1 MGDSAQI
8 LPEAT
13 EHRTMVLE
21 AGARDWT
28 NFRSVLFVLSAIA
41 IFSLIF
47 ISGRFAGDLASPFQI
62 MFLRYAGGFLTVSV
76 LAIARHE
83 TWQTI
88 QSRHRSSQALRALVG
103 GLGGSAIIFG
113 NTYMPLVDANAIN
126 QLSGVF
132 MLALG
137 VIVFRE
143 KLRPIHLVGSLVCI
157 SGAAI
162 VVAARGAFSAFD
174 LGYLVPASVVATGAF
189 LLALEAL
196 FIKFLARADRPLV
209 TLAHA
214 NFFGMLLLSIPAMLT
229 WQSLGPVN
237 LALLCLG
244 PAAILG
250 QYLNI
255 RGYTEANVSLLAPI
269 GYASLIFAALWGWL
283 FFMELPTAGVVLGGV
298 MIAVGGT
305 ALALSRR

>member
-1 MGDSAQI
+1 M
-8 LPEAT
+8 T
-13 EHRTMVLE
+13 LE
-21 AGARDWT
+21 TTGRDWT

-47 ISGRFAGDLASPFQI
+47 ISGRFAGELASPLQI
-62 MFLRYAGGFLTVSV
+62 MFLRYAGGFITVVV
-76 LAIARHE
+76 LSASQGE
-83 TWQTI
+83 TWQSL
-88 QSRHRSSQALRALVG
+88 QSRHRPSQALRALVG
-103 GLGGSAIIFG
+103 GLGGAAIIFG
-113 NTYMPLVDANAIN
+113 NTHMPLVDANAIS

-137 VIVFRE
+137 VLVFRE
-143 KLRPIHLVGSLVCI
+143 RLRPVHIAGSLVCI
-157 SGAAI
+157 AGAAI
-162 VVAARGAFSAFD
+162 VVASRGAFSSFD
-174 LGYLVPASVVATGAF
+174 PSYLVPASVVVLGAL
-189 LLALEAL
+189 LLALEGL

-214 NFFGMLLLSIPAMLT
+214 NFFGMLLLSVPAVLT
-229 WQSLGPVN
+229 WKSMGPVN

-250 QYLNI
+250 QYFNI

-269 GYASLIFAALWGWL
+269 GYASLIFAAIWGWV
-283 FFMELPTAGVVLGGV
+283 FFLEIPTAGVVLGGV
-298 MIAVGGT
+298 AIAIGGT